1 MALESFVSRGKYVR
15 FFPPGW
21 KPRLHGRQD
30 ACRYSRSWQGL
41 FDSLC
46 RRQCYFQTMTA
57 SLKSIAETVEQLP
70 AKERAYLAER
80 LIASLDEAELE
91 KEWADEAIRRRDEV
105 RSGKVKAVPAA
116 EVYRRIERLLA
127 K

>member
-1 MALESFVSRGKYVR
+1 
-15 FFPPGW
+15 
-21 KPRLHGRQD
+21 
-30 ACRYSRSWQGL
+30 
-41 FDSLC
+41 
-46 RRQCYFQTMTA
+46 MTA
-57 SLKSIAETVEQLP
+57 ALKSIAETVEQLP

-80 LIASLDEAELE
+80 LLASLEDAELE

-105 RSGKVKAVPAA
+105 RSGKVEPVPAA

>member
-1 MALESFVSRGKYVR
+1 MVG
-15 FFPPGW
+15 
-21 KPRLHGRQD
+21 
-30 ACRYSRSWQGL
+30 YSSA
-41 FDSLC
+41 
-46 RRQCYFQTMTA
+46 MTA
-57 SLKSIAETVEQLP
+57 ALRNIAETVEQLP

-91 KEWADEAIRRRDEV
+91 TAWADEAIRRRDEV

-116 EVYRRIERLLA
+116 EAYRRIERLLA

>member
-1 MALESFVSRGKYVR
+1 
-15 FFPPGW
+15 
-21 KPRLHGRQD
+21 
-30 ACRYSRSWQGL
+30 
-41 FDSLC
+41 
-46 RRQCYFQTMTA
+46 MTA
-57 SLKSIAETVEQLP
+57 ALKSIAEIVEQLP

-91 KEWADEAIRRRDEV
+91 TAWADEAIRRRDEV

-116 EVYRRIERLLA
+116 EAYRRIESLLA